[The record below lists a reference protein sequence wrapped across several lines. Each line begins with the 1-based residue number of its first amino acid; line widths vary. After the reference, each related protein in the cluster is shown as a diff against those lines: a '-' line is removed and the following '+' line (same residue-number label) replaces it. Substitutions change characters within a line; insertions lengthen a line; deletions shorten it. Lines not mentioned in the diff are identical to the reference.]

1 MRNFILG
8 FILALA
14 LTGVGYWVVTARPF
28 VGGGTAKTQAV
39 RKYHCPMH
47 PTYVSDKPGD
57 CPICGMK
64 LVPIE
69 PADPT
74 PKANQESGDHRGHR
88 EAGQSTVE
96 QIGEMGEASAAP
108 GYSPVNLTTERQ
120 QLMGITLA
128 QAEQLPLEQSIRTF
142 GRVTYDETKLNHIHT
157 KSEGYIEK
165 LYVNYVGQFVQ
176 KGEPVFAI
184 YSPELYATQKEYLL
198 ALRSREQF
206 GDLSSQTSGPKI
218 DLVESARERLA
229 LWDIGDE
236 EIMRLEKTREP
247 IRALTIYSPVT
258 GFVTAKTAVEG
269 LRVMPGDTLY
279 DIVDL
284 SSIWVMAD
292 VYEVN
297 LPFVRIGQHAEMQL
311 PYEPGKKFWGRVTF
325 INPTLDEKTRT
336 VKARIEFLNPQ
347 ATLKPEM
354 YGDVLIH
361 GSRGYGVAVP
371 DDAVISTGERNVIF
385 VAKGG
390 GLFEPREVTVGVK
403 VRNLYEIKSGVSV
416 GEQVVTGANFLLDS
430 ESKLKAT
437 LAAGAGT
444 GHQHAQ

>member
-14 LTGVGYWVVTARPF
+14 LAGTGYWVVTTKPF
-28 VGGGTAKTQAV
+28 GLGGNEKSQAAV
-39 RKYHCPMH
+39 KYHCPMH

-69 PADPT
+69 PADAKPAAEQASTEHSGHQEPEET
-74 PKANQESGDHRGHR
+74 PA
-88 EAGQSTVE
+88 
-96 QIGEMGEASAAP
+96 ASSVP
-108 GYSPVNLTTERQ
+108 GYSPVNLPAERQ
-120 QLMGITLA
+120 QLMGIRLA
-128 QAEQLPLEQSIRTF
+128 KAEEMLLEQSIRTY
-142 GRVTYDETKLNHIHT
+142 GTVTYDETRLHHIHT
-157 KSEGYIEK
+157 KFEGYIEN
-165 LYVNYVGQFVQ
+165 LYLNYVGQFVK
-176 KGEPVFAI
+176 KGEPVFSI

-198 ALRSREQF
+198 ALRAREQF
-206 GDLSSQTSGPKI
+206 GDLTNQKSGPRI
-218 DLVESARERLA
+218 DLVEAARERLS

-236 EIMRLEKTREP
+236 EIRRLEKTREP
-247 IRALTIYSPVT
+247 IRAVTIHSMVT
-258 GFVTAKTAVEG
+258 GFVMAKMAVEG

-284 SSIWVMAD
+284 SAVWVMAD

-297 LPFVRIGQHAEMQL
+297 LPFVKVGQRAEMLL
-311 PYEPGKKFWGRVTF
+311 PYQPGKKFSGRVTY

-336 VKARIEFLNPQ
+336 VKARIELANPQ
-347 ATLKPEM
+347 GTLKPQM

-361 GSRGYGVAVP
+361 GGRGFGVTVP
-371 DDAVISTGERNVIF
+371 DDAVISTGERNIVF
-385 VAKGG
+385 VAQGNG
-390 GLFEPREVTVGVK
+390 MFEPREVTVGVK
-403 VRNLYEIKSGVSV
+403 VRNLYEIKSGVSA

-437 LAAGAGT
+437 LAGGAGAA
-444 GHQHAQ
+444 GHQHGE

>member
-8 FILALA
+8 FILALTLA
-14 LTGVGYWVVTARPF
+14 GAGYWVVTTKPF
-28 VGGGTAKTQAV
+28 GLGQTGKSQAV
-39 RKYHCPMH
+39 QKYHCPMH

-69 PADPT
+69 PAGGRPT
-74 PKANQESGDHRGHR
+74 ADQ
-88 EAGQSTVE
+88 QSTDHTGHE
-96 QIGEMGEASAAP
+96 EASSSVP

-120 QLMGITLA
+120 QLMGITVA
-128 QAEQLPLEQSIRTF
+128 PAEELPLEQSIRTF
-142 GRVTYDETKLNHIHT
+142 GRVTYDETRLNHIHT
-157 KSEGYIEK
+157 KFEGYIEK
-165 LYVNYVGQFVQ
+165 LYLNYVGQFVK
-176 KGEPVFAI
+176 KGQPVFTI
-184 YSPELYATQKEYLL
+184 YSPELYATQREYLL

-206 GDLSSQTSGPKI
+206 GDLTNPRSGPKI
-218 DLVESARERLA
+218 DLVEAARQRLS

-236 EIMRLEKTREP
+236 EIRRLEKTREP
-247 IRALTIYSPVT
+247 LRALTIHSHVT
-258 GFVTAKTAVEG
+258 GFVIAKTAVEG

-279 DIVDL
+279 DIVDF
-284 SSIWVMAD
+284 STVWVMAD

-297 LPFVRIGQHAEMQL
+297 LPFVRIGQPAEILL
-311 PYEPGKKFWGRVTF
+311 PYQPGKKFSGRVTY

-336 VKARIEFLNPQ
+336 VKARIEIANPQ

-361 GSRGYGVAVP
+361 GSRGFGVAVP
-371 DDAVISTGERNVIF
+371 DDAVISTGERNIVF
-385 VAKGG
+385 VAKEN

-403 VRNLYEIKSGVSV
+403 VRDLYEIKSGVSA

-437 LAAGAGT
+437 LAGGGT
-444 GHQHAQ
+444 AGHQHGE